1 MADLTTL
8 ANLKAWL
15 NLTATGDDALLGR
28 LVTAASAFVENW
40 LGRPIGLTGFVETR
54 DGTGGTTLAFTVTP
68 VTAVTALAIDGHPI
82 LPSPDG
88 VAPGYVFSPT
98 RLALLGGGFRRGLGN
113 IQLSYQ
119 AGYAGVP
126 PEVEQATIALAALR
140 YRERER
146 IGLVSKGLAGETTS
160 FAQKDMPADVATALQ
175 RYRKVVPL

>member
-40 LGRPIGLTGFVETR
+40 LGRAAATTSYVETR
-54 DGTGGTTLAFTVTP
+54 DGTGGTTLVFAVTP
-68 VTAVTALAIDGHPI
+68 VTAVTALTIDNHPI
-82 LPSPDG
+82 APSPDG
-88 VAPGYVFSPT
+88 VAPGYVFSPS
-98 RLALLGGGFRRGLGN
+98 RLALIGGGFRRGLAN
-113 IQLSYQ
+113 VTVSYQ
-119 AGYAGVP
+119 AGYAATP
-126 PEVEQATIALAALR
+126 PEIEQAVIALAALR

>member
-8 ANLKAWL
+8 TNLKTWL
-15 NLTATGDDALLGR
+15 NLSATGDDVLLAR

-40 LGRPIGLTGFVETR
+40 LGRTVGLTAYVEAR
-54 DGTGGTTLAFTVTP
+54 DGTGGSTLGFTVTP
-68 VTAVTALAIDGHPI
+68 VVTMTSLAIDGNPV
-82 LPSPDG
+82 LPSPDSI
-88 VAPGYVFSPT
+88 APGYVFSPS
-98 RLALLGGGFRRGLGN
+98 RLALIGGCFRRGFGN
-113 IQLSYQ
+113 VLVGYQ
-119 AGYAGVP
+119 AGYADVP
-126 PEVEQATIALAALR
+126 AEVEQAVIELAALR

>member
-15 NLTATGDDALLGR
+15 NLTATGDDAVLGR
-28 LVTAASAFVENW
+28 LVTAASGFIENW
-40 LGRPIGLTGFVETR
+40 LGRPIGLTGHVETR
-54 DGTGGTTLAFTVTP
+54 DGTGGTTLVFAVTP
-68 VTAVTALAIDGHPI
+68 TVAVTALTIDGNPVS
-82 LPSPDG
+82 PSPDG
-88 VAPGYVFSPT
+88 IAPGYVFSPS
-98 RLALLGGGFRRGLGN
+98 RLAVIGGGFRRGLGN
-113 IQLSYQ
+113 VLVSYQ
-119 AGYAGVP
+119 AGYAAVP
-126 PEVEQATIALAALR
+126 PEVEQAVIALAALR